1 MEVREELVER
11 DRIVVKIGSSTLTYQ
26 NSKLN
31 LNRIEKLI
39 REVVDLKHQGKEII
53 LVSSGAIAAGVGG
66 LNLDYYP
73 ETIPQKQALA
83 AVGQGVLMKTYQKLF
98 SEYDQRVAQ
107 VLLTQRDLT
116 DRKRYLNSRN
126 TLNQLLEYDVIP
138 IINENDTIAVDEI
151 KFGDNDTLS
160 ALVSGLVDA
169 DLLIILSDIDGLY
182 TADPRFNPEAEMI
195 NNVEKIS
202 KKIEGLAG
210 TAGTERGTGGM
221 VTKIRAAKIATKA
234 GVSLIIAN
242 GSEDQILSQISSGK
256 EKGTLFLPEQGLASR
271 EKWIAFNLDVQGSII
286 VDFGAAKA
294 ISKQG
299 SSLLPSGVIRV
310 KASFKAGD
318 VVDIIDEAGSRL
330 ARGLVNYSQAEI
342 EKIKGLHSSEIK
354 EKLGYQD
361 YDEIIHRNNLVCL

>member
-1 MEVREELVER
+1 MRKEIVDSE
-11 DRIVVKIGSSTLTYQ
+11 RIVVKIGSSTLTYQ

-39 REVVDLKHQGKEII
+39 RDVVDLKHQGKEVI

-66 LNLDYYP
+66 LNLEHSP

-83 AVGQGVLMKTYQKLF
+83 AIGQGLLMKTYQKLF
-98 SEYDQRVAQ
+98 SEYDQQVAQ
-107 VLLTQRDLT
+107 VLLTQKDLT

-138 IINENDTIAVDEI
+138 IVNENDTIAVNEI

-169 DLLIILSDIDGLY
+169 DLLVVLSDIDGLY
-182 TADPRFNPEAEMI
+182 TADPRSNPEAEMI
-195 NNVEKIS
+195 SQVEKIS
-202 KKIEGLAG
+202 KQIEDLAG

-234 GVSLIIAN
+234 GISLVIAN
-242 GSEDQILSQISSGK
+242 GSEDQILSQISSGQ
-256 EKGTLFLPEQGLASR
+256 EKGTLFSPQQGLASR
-271 EKWIAFNLDVQGSII
+271 EKWIAFNLDVQGDII
-286 VDFGAAKA
+286 IDSGAAKA
-294 ISKQG
+294 IDEQG
-299 SSLLPSGVIRV
+299 SSLLPCGVVR
-310 KASFKAGD
+310 ATGRFKAGD
-318 VVDIIDEAGSRL
+318 VVDLVDEAGNRL
-330 ARGLVNYSQAEI
+330 ARGLVNYSQSEV

-361 YDEIIHRNNLVCL
+361 YDEIIHRNNLVRL